1 MADDDEPPLDDPPPE
16 EYDNNVLVFR
26 NGANQP
32 VAVPAD
38 VVTAAER
45 TYRCYQAKVGG
56 KSWAEIAEQEN
67 YPSASAAK
75 ADVARYM
82 GEAQSLIVEASMRS
96 MLTLEVARLDALQA
110 SFWGQAMMGHVP
122 SGRMVLDVIRTRAAM
137 VGLDPEKMGEAAQGA
152 RTVVVKTDSEEGY
165 VASLQ
170 QQSDPL
176 PGADST

>member
-1 MADDDEPPLDDPPPE
+1 MSDDEPPEDDPPE

-32 VAVPAD
+32 IAVPAD
-38 VVTAAER
+38 IVTAAER
-45 TYRCYQAKVGG
+45 SYRCYQAKVGG
-56 KSWAEIAEQEN
+56 KSWEEIAKQEN
-67 YPSASAAK
+67 YPNATAAK
-75 ADVARYM
+75 ADVSRYM
-82 GEAQSLIVEASMRS
+82 GEARSLIAETSMRD

-152 RTVVVKTDSEEGY
+152 RTVVVSTDSEAGY

-176 PGADST
+176 PGADTT